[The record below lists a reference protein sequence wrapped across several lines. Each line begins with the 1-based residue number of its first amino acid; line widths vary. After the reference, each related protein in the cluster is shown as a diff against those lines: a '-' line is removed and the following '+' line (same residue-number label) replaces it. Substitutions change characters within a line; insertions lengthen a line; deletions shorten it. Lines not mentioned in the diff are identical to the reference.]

1 MSHMVYDK
9 YDKPKDAL
17 RASGERRL
25 CEYFICFLLYSFL
38 GWVYEVFLEVVIY
51 RWGYSDRGVLFG
63 PYCIVYGFGACFLIF
78 LLSGLRKRK
87 LLLDVPG
94 FKISVIPFIV
104 FLAIV
109 IITTLTELCASYIME
124 FTHGN
129 WLWDY
134 RRFAFNFEGR
144 IALNPSIRFG
154 IGGMVILY
162 VIQPFFERL
171 LSGPSDR
178 RLRVIFTVL
187 AVIFAADVI
196 IFLLNL
202 LFNI

>member
-1 MSHMVYDK
+1 MLYVARSFIESLRTGL
-9 YDKPKDAL
+9 KP
-17 RASGERRL
+17 S
-25 CEYFICFLLYSFL
+25 
-38 GWVYEVFLEVVIY
+38 V
-51 RWGYSDRGVLFG
+51 
-63 PYCIVYGFGACFLIF
+63 
-78 LLSGLRKRK
+78 LSGLRKRK

-171 LSGPSDR
+171 LSGLSDK
-178 RLRVIFTVL
+178 RLRIIFTVL

>member
-1 MSHMVYDK
+1 MVSDK
-9 YDKPKDAL
+9 YAKAKSAQRSYAARKL
-17 RASGERRL
+17 R
-25 CEYFICFLLYSFL
+25 EYFICFLLYSFL
-38 GWVYEVFLEVVIY
+38 GWLYEVLLEVVIY
-51 RWGYSDRGVLFG
+51 RWGYSDRGVLWG

-78 LLSGLRKRK
+78 LLSGLRKRRF
-87 LLLDVPG
+87 LLNGPG
-94 FKISVIPFIV
+94 FKVSVTPFIV

-171 LSGPSDR
+171 LSGLSDR